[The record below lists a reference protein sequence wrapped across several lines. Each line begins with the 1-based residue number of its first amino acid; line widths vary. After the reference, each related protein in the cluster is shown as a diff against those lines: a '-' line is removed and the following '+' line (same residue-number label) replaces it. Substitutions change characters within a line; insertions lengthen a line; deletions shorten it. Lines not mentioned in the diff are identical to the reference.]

1 MFALILYFI
10 HVMIPPN
17 QTFHISGTAQG
28 TTYAITYRH
37 PNQVIHKH
45 AIDSIFNVLNAEF
58 SLYQQHSTILSFNL
72 SKRGVRV
79 SERLNKLVADAIY
92 ISQLTQ
98 GAFDI
103 TILPLAI
110 IWGKFNKTS
119 IPIPSATA
127 IQSALRV
134 SGYHKIKLNG
144 DSLIKLNPGV
154 QIDPD
159 GIAQGYSVDLIAGYL
174 EKFGIEN
181 FLVEIGGEIKTKGL
195 NSEGKP
201 WRIDFPKAKD
211 YAINSTA
218 SDKVLTLSGMGVST
232 SARFSKFTSTQSG
245 KRSHIINPE
254 SGLTLENNIASVTV
268 IAPKTVLADGF
279 DNAFMVMGIERALKL
294 SDSIKNIGVH
304 IVYETDK
311 GVIKDTSNSF
321 FRKFVKE

>member
-1 MFALILYFI
+1 
-10 HVMIPPN
+10 
-17 QTFHISGTAQG
+17 S
-28 TTYAITYRH
+28 
-37 PNQVIHKH
+37 
-45 AIDSIFNVLNAEF
+45 S
-58 SLYQQHSTILSFNL
+58 ILSFNL
-72 SKRGVRV
+72 SKRGVRA
-79 SERLNKLVADAIY
+79 SEHLNQLVADAID

-119 IPIPSATA
+119 IEIPSATA
-127 IQSALRV
+127 IKSALVV
-134 SGYHKIKLNG
+134 SGYQKIKLNG
-144 DSLIKLNPGV
+144 DSLIKSYPGV